1 MNTFS
6 LKIIACDRVF
16 YDGPCEI
23 LKFPGYDG
31 QMAILAHHEK
41 MTTNIEVGELHF
53 RTPDGEEHVAIC
65 SDGLLKVKNNEVVV
79 LVYSAE
85 KPEEIDEFRAQAAK
99 ERAIEQMQ
107 QKQPNP
113 PIKNEADNGLLNKR
127 GTISMARTAD
137 KDSATSQ
144 FFLNVADNAFLDHG
158 QRDFGYAVFGKI
170 VKGMDVADKISQVP
184 THDVGPYQNVPSK
197 PVVILSAKVLP

>member
-65 SDGLLKVKNNEVVV
+65 SDGLLK
-79 LVYSAE
+79 
-85 KPEEIDEFRAQAAK
+85 

-107 QKQPNP
+107 QKQS
-113 PIKNEADNGLLNKR
+113 IMEYHVSRASLAR
-127 GTISMARTAD
+127 AMARLQGHD
-137 KDSATSQ
+137 
-144 FFLNVADNAFLDHG
+144 
-158 QRDFGYAVFGKI
+158 RYE
-170 VKGMDVADKISQVP
+170 VK
-184 THDVGPYQNVPSK
+184 
-197 PVVILSAKVLP
+197 

>member
-79 LVYSAE
+79 LVRLRQSCL
-85 KPEEIDEFRAQAAK
+85 IILQRGIFR
-99 ERAIEQMQ
+99 
-107 QKQPNP
+107 QKNRR
-113 PIKNEADNGLLNKR
+113 K
-127 GTISMARTAD
+127 S
-137 KDSATSQ
+137 TSSVHR
-144 FFLNVADNAFLDHG
+144 L
-158 QRDFGYAVFGKI
+158 RR
-170 VKGMDVADKISQVP
+170 
-184 THDVGPYQNVPSK
+184 NVPSSRCSRNRVSWNTTY
-197 PVVILSAKVLP
+197 PVLRLREQWRDCRDMTGTK

>member
-65 SDGLLKVKNNEVVV
+65 SDGLLKVKNNEVA
-79 LVYSAE
+79 AE
-85 KPEEIDEFRAQAAK
+85 TEYHGIPRIPCFACES
-99 ERAIEQMQ
+99 
-107 QKQPNP
+107 
-113 PIKNEADNGLLNKR
+113 NGETA
-127 GTISMARTAD
+127 GT
-137 KDSATSQ
+137 
-144 FFLNVADNAFLDHG
+144 
-158 QRDFGYAVFGKI
+158 
-170 VKGMDVADKISQVP
+170 
-184 THDVGPYQNVPSK
+184 
-197 PVVILSAKVLP
+197 

>member
-53 RTPDGEEHVAIC
+53 RTPD
-65 SDGLLKVKNNEVVV
+65 
-79 LVYSAE
+79 
-85 KPEEIDEFRAQAAK
+85 
-99 ERAIEQMQ
+99 
-107 QKQPNP
+107 
-113 PIKNEADNGLLNKR
+113 
-127 GTISMARTAD
+127 
-137 KDSATSQ
+137 
-144 FFLNVADNAFLDHG
+144 
-158 QRDFGYAVFGKI
+158 
-170 VKGMDVADKISQVP
+170 
-184 THDVGPYQNVPSK
+184 
-197 PVVILSAKVLP
+197 

>member
-85 KPEEIDEFRAQAAK
+85 KP
-99 ERAIEQMQ
+99 
-107 QKQPNP
+107 
-113 PIKNEADNGLLNKR
+113 
-127 GTISMARTAD
+127 
-137 KDSATSQ
+137 TSSVHR
-144 FFLNVADNAFLDHG
+144 L
-158 QRDFGYAVFGKI
+158 RR
-170 VKGMDVADKISQVP
+170 
-184 THDVGPYQNVPSK
+184 NVPSSRCSRNRVSWNTTY
-197 PVVILSAKVLP
+197 PVLRLREQWRDCRDMTGTK

>member
-65 SDGLLKVKNNEVVV
+65 SDGLLNN
-79 LVYSAE
+79 SC
-85 KPEEIDEFRAQAAK
+85 K
-99 ERAIEQMQ
+99 EGYE
-107 QKQPNP
+107 PDGY
-113 PIKNEADNGLLNKR
+113 EC
-127 GTISMARTAD
+127 RT
-137 KDSATSQ
+137 S
-144 FFLNVADNAFLDHG
+144 
-158 QRDFGYAVFGKI
+158 
-170 VKGMDVADKISQVP
+170 
-184 THDVGPYQNVPSK
+184 
-197 PVVILSAKVLP
+197 

>member
-6 LKIIACDRVF
+6 LKIIA
-16 YDGPCEI
+16 CEI

-99 ERAIEQMQ
+99 ERAIEQMAEAED
-107 QKQPNP
+107 
-113 PIKNEADNGLLNKR
+113 IKAKLEEQG
-127 GTISMARTAD
+127 
-137 KDSATSQ
+137 
-144 FFLNVADNAFLDHG
+144 
-158 QRDFGYAVFGKI
+158 
-170 VKGMDVADKISQVP
+170 
-184 THDVGPYQNVPSK
+184 
-197 PVVILSAKVLP
+197 AKVTLK

>member
-85 KPEEIDEFRAQAAK
+85 NRRK
-99 ERAIEQMQ
+99 
-107 QKQPNP
+107 
-113 PIKNEADNGLLNKR
+113 
-127 GTISMARTAD
+127 S
-137 KDSATSQ
+137 TSSVHR
-144 FFLNVADNAFLDHG
+144 L
-158 QRDFGYAVFGKI
+158 RR
-170 VKGMDVADKISQVP
+170 
-184 THDVGPYQNVPSK
+184 NVPSSRCSRNRVSWNTTY
-197 PVVILSAKVLP
+197 PVLRLREQWRDCRDMIGTK

>member
-1 MNTFS
+1 MNTLS

-79 LVYSAE
+79 LVGGNRRVPCTGCEGTCHRADAAE
-85 KPEEIDEFRAQAAK
+85 TEYHGIPRIPCFACES
-99 ERAIEQMQ
+99 
-107 QKQPNP
+107 
-113 PIKNEADNGLLNKR
+113 NGETA
-127 GTISMARTAD
+127 GT
-137 KDSATSQ
+137 
-144 FFLNVADNAFLDHG
+144 
-158 QRDFGYAVFGKI
+158 
-170 VKGMDVADKISQVP
+170 
-184 THDVGPYQNVPSK
+184 
-197 PVVILSAKVLP
+197 

>member
-107 QKQPNP
+107 QKQS
-113 PIKNEADNGLLNKR
+113 I
-127 GTISMARTAD
+127 M
-137 KDSATSQ
+137 
-144 FFLNVADNAFLDHG
+144 
-158 QRDFGYAVFGKI
+158 
-170 VKGMDVADKISQVP
+170 
-184 THDVGPYQNVPSK
+184 
-197 PVVILSAKVLP
+197 